1 MEVTNSHELAV
12 SPSTKWGRAGQRTRV
27 LLSKPR
33 RMNETQ
39 QHQAAGTQRGALRTS
54 ASVTWSQGFPE
65 KVTWDQGSAGGPG
78 AGGGE
83 EKLHRPEAEEA
94 RQVSQSQDG
103 EHRECGEEPVLK
115 QRTDHQ
121 VPGIQQ
127 KGRQYSSKVGAMAE
141 LEDTFRNPL

>member
-78 AGGGE
+78 AGGGRRNCTGLRQRRHGRSR
-83 EKLHRPEAEEA
+83 KA
-94 RQVSQSQDG
+94 RTGNTGSVGRSPSLSRGRTIRYQGSSRKG
-103 EHRECGEEPVLK
+103 GNIR
-115 QRTDHQ
+115 QR
-121 VPGIQQ
+121 
-127 KGRQYSSKVGAMAE
+127 
-141 LEDTFRNPL
+141 